1 MTREHAYHLAQGSSW
16 GLARGPGALSRPL
29 SARRPGDSKR
39 QRAGLR
45 NKIKAKREITIR
57 KNRTG
62 AQRSA
67 RTSREGHNSPE
78 LARRKGLAQLPTP
91 FREEAGAGG
100 RPTCWPLQSQVKSLA
115 VIATAERHGRRN
127 G

>member
-1 MTREHAYHLAQGSSW
+1 MRIMAQESRSQAQG
-16 GLARGPGALSRPL
+16 ARLNGSGWASQGDPGPLSRPL
-29 SARRPGDSKR
+29 LARRTGDSKR

-45 NKIKAKREITIR
+45 IKRKAKREITIR
-57 KNRTG
+57 ENRTG

-67 RTSREGHNSPE
+67 RTSREGRNSPE

-100 RPTCWPLQSQVKSLA
+100 
-115 VIATAERHGRRN
+115 
-127 G
+127 